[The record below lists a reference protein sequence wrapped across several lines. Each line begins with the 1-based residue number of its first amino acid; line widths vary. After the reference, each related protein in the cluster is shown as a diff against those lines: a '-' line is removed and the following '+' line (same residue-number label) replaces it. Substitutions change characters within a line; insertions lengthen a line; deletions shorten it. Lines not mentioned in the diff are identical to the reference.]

1 MIIEKN
7 RIITFA
13 AVLIFTGSLIS
24 ILFSAMFSYPHALV
38 PAGDVDDY
46 DTSFWNLST
55 IEEAPYDMQNIS
67 STVRNI
73 SYQGEQ
79 IPILDWRF
87 TFFSENYSGSP
98 LRIGSILM
106 SPTNHS
112 DPMPSVLFLHGYGSQ
127 ASDFVPMMLEF
138 VANGFVA
145 LAIDAPG
152 CGQSSMTLPLNP
164 RTLFNVTSSPQDAH
178 IYHSV
183 WAASRA
189 VGLLESFDYVDEE
202 RSVVLGVSMGG
213 LQTFILSAIDER
225 VDAAVPIIAC
235 GDFMNSIASGS
246 FLNTVINPAYTADSE
261 MMARLVRWFDP
272 IGYARQ
278 TECPVF
284 MLFGTG
290 DEFFPINSFVS
301 TYSEVASDVTLS
313 ILPNSGHDMLPERNV
328 LVRQWIHAQLTDD
341 TDTPRFDLW
350 HEPVLSPI
358 GYGLNVR
365 VSTDYE
371 GPLYVVWRTDEPGAS
386 WIATRMITAETGYEA
401 VLFPTNLGAVWF
413 FICTSPDSTP
423 GWSSTVEAS
432 WGGIFLFPSLLLVS
446 SLTLIFLL
454 LHKIWRPSF
463 RKVADELPIFVGLTM
478 IGLGLVTPFFAI
490 SGRATLS
497 FLDFIEIY
505 RSVFGISGWFLPSIM
520 IMISTIISL
529 SLFRREAP
537 LKLTVL
543 LWIPLMAVMVIMYL
557 LFIGFFALTGGLAM
571 IHDGIGVYLLLTA
584 VPALIV
590 LETWLRRRP
599 PEVLIDKDDLESLV
613 SLED

>member
-1 MIIEKN
+1 MILEKS
-7 RIITFA
+7 RIITFT
-13 AVLIFTGSLIS
+13 AVLILIGSLIA
-24 ILFSAMFSYPHALV
+24 ILFSTAFSYPHALV
-38 PAGDVDDY
+38 PAGDVEEY
-46 DTSFWNLST
+46 DISFWNLDT
-55 IEEAPYDMQNIS
+55 VEDAPYNLQNIS
-67 STVRNI
+67 SRVRNV

-79 IPILDWRF
+79 IPMLDWRF

-112 DPMPSVLFLHGYGSQ
+112 EPMPSVLFLHGYGSQ

-138 VANGFVA
+138 VVNGFVA

-189 VGLLESFDYVDEE
+189 VGLLERLEYVDDE
-202 RSVVLGVSMGG
+202 RSVVLGASMGG
-213 LQTFILSAIDER
+213 LQTFILSAIDGR
-225 VDAAVPIIAC
+225 VDAAVPIDAC
-235 GDFMNSIASGS
+235 GNFMNSIASGS

-278 TECPVF
+278 IECPVF

-290 DEFFPINSFVS
+290 DEFFPITSFIS
-301 TYSEVASDVTLS
+301 TYKEVASDVTLN
-313 ILPNSGHDMLPERNV
+313 IVPNSGHDLVPERNV
-328 LVRQWIHAQLTDD
+328 LIRQWIHAKLTDD
-341 TDTPRFDLW
+341 LDTPQFDVW
-350 HEPVLSPI
+350 HEMALSPI
-358 GYGLNVR
+358 GYGLSVE

-371 GPLYVVWRTDEPGAS
+371 GSLYAVWRTDEPGAS
-386 WIATRMITAETGYEA
+386 WVATKMAPSETGYEA
-401 VLFPTNLGAVWF
+401 VLSPTNLGSVWF
-413 FICTSPDSTP
+413 FICTSPDRTP
-423 GWSSTVEAS
+423 GWSSEVEVS
-432 WGGIFLFPSLLLVS
+432 WGGSFLFPALLLTS
-446 SLTLIFLL
+446 SLTLIFLFL
-454 LHKIWRPSF
+454 NKLWRPSL
-463 RKVADELPIFVGLTM
+463 RKIADELPIFVGITM
-478 IGLGLVTPFFAI
+478 LGLGLVTPFFAI
-490 SGRATLS
+490 SGRAVLS

-505 RSVFGISGWFLPSIM
+505 RSVFGISGWFVPSIM
-520 IMISTIISL
+520 IMISIIISL
-529 SLFRREAP
+529 SLFRRDAP
-537 LKLTVL
+537 LKLTLV
-543 LWIPLMAVMVIMYL
+543 LWIPLMAVIVIMYL

-590 LETWLRRRP
+590 LETWLRKRP
-599 PEVLIDKDDLESLV
+599 PDILIDKDDLESLV